1 MSEISKN
8 IVSLIVSKEFHKAKM
23 LIHEAMNNK
32 LGILLE
38 EKLLEY
44 APTLY
49 EQDEEDDRDEVEG
62 FFKKDPVAKDKVTR
76 DPVARDTKYSS
87 ALDGDRYRE
96 EGARINDEARKNYNS
111 GSSITDSRV
120 RQAGLGAYGLASAI
134 PYLGKGVGNTL
145 KIPSLAVKT
154 ANIAA
159 NVVEKVPMIGTQAA
173 PALRFITST
182 ATPAAAGLANTG
194 SKLASA
200 SAAGGEFLM
209 KHAPAFTTLAAAVD
223 VADYAKQQ
231 DWSKPADAIGNTSR
245 KAAKAGLSAALYAS
259 PAWPLAFVDDIFTG
273 GEVKDKLTDKL
284 IDSSN
289 DELDNMGILSDMS
302 NPDAVKKY
310 NNSLIGTIW
319 PEHSVQHD
327 ADKMTADRQA
337 ERVNKRNLRKQDF
350 EQALDQIGKPGK
362 PPVAAG
368 TVRTGSGQVM
378 QK

>member
-49 EQDEEDDRDEVEG
+49 EQDEEDDQDEVEQ
-62 FFKKDPVAKDKVTR
+62 FFAKDPVVKDKVAR

-87 ALDGDRYRE
+87 ALDGDRYNE
-96 EGARINDEARKNYNS
+96 EGARINAEARKNYNS
-111 GSSITDSRV
+111 GSSITDSRT
-120 RQAGLGAYGLASAI
+120 RQAGLGVYGLASAI

-194 SKLASA
+194 SKLISA
-200 SAAGGEFLM
+200 STAGGKFLM
-209 KHAPAFTTLAAAVD
+209 KHAPALTTFAGAVD
-223 VADYAKQQ
+223 IADYAKQQ
-231 DWSKPADAIGNTSR
+231 DWSKPADAISNTSR
-245 KAAKAGLSAALYAS
+245 KTAKVGLSAALYAS

-273 GEVKDKLTDKL
+273 GEVKDKLTDEL
-284 IDSSN
+284 IDNSN
-289 DELDNMGILSDMS
+289 DTLDNMGILPDL
-302 NPDAVKKY
+302 NDPDAVKKY
-310 NNSLIGTIW
+310 NKSLIGTIW

-327 ADKMTADRQA
+327 ADLMSADLK
-337 ERVNKRNLRKQDF
+337 VKRDLRRRGVTQQDT
-350 EQALDQIGKPGK
+350 EK

-378 QK
+378 QQ